1 MERIDKILAKS
12 GYGTRK
18 EVKQL
23 LKDGRVDLAGEV
35 ITDASFKISE
45 KMFKQISVDGNKAEI
60 HSSLTFMLNKPAGF
74 ITALSDKRHNTI
86 AEFIPQ
92 KWRNKGLVPIGRL
105 DKDTEGLLLLTN
117 DGQLSHR
124 ICSPKWEIEKEY
136 HLITQ
141 GRPFDQQ
148 DVINFAQGFKT
159 LDGTEFKPAK
169 LKLVD
174 GFEAY
179 LTVYEGQYHQV
190 KRMAK
195 STGREVKYL
204 KRIRIADLELDPA
217 LEPGEIRIL
226 TDDERDKLYLS
237 CQLAKLEL

>member
-1 MERIDKILAKS
+1 MERLDKILAKS

-23 LKDGRVDLAGEV
+23 IKEGRVELAGKV
-35 ITDASFKISE
+35 IIDAGFKISAQSI
-45 KMFKQISVDGNKAEI
+45 KQISVDGNQAEI
-60 HSSLTFMLNKPAGF
+60 HDSLTFMLNKPSGF
-74 ITALSDKRHNTI
+74 ITALSDARHDTI

-92 KWRNKGLVPIGRL
+92 KWQNKGLVPIGRL

-124 ICSPKWEIEKEY
+124 ICSPKWGIEKEY
-136 HLITQ
+136 YLITQ
-141 GRPFDQQ
+141 GRPFDRQ
-148 DVINFAQGFKT
+148 DIEKFAQGFKT

-169 LKLVD
+169 LKLID

-179 LTVYEGQYHQV
+179 LTVCEGQYHQV

-204 KRIRIADLELDPA
+204 KRIRIADLVLDPD
-217 LEPGEIRIL
+217 LQPGEIRML
-226 TDDERDKLYLS
+226 TKDERTRLYLA
-237 CQLAKLEL
+237 CRLMD

>member
-12 GYGTRK
+12 GYGTRR
-18 EVKQL
+18 EVKRL
-23 LKDGRVDLAGEV
+23 LKEGRVELAGEI
-35 ITDASFKISE
+35 ITDGGLKVSLQSI
-45 KMFKQISVDGNKAEI
+45 KQISVDGNQAEI
-60 HSSLTFMLNKPAGF
+60 HNSLTFMLNKPPGF
-74 ITALSDKRHNTI
+74 ITALTDTRHDTI
-86 AEFIPQ
+86 ADFIPR
-92 KWRNKGLVPIGRL
+92 KWQNKGLVPVGRL

-124 ICSPKWEIEKEY
+124 ICSPKWGIEKEY

-148 DVINFAQGFKT
+148 DVEKFAQGFKI

-169 LKLVD
+169 LELVD

-179 LTVYEGQYHQV
+179 LTVCEGQYHQV

-204 KRIRIADLELDPA
+204 KRIRIADLELDPDLA
-217 LEPGEIRIL
+217 PGEIRIL
-226 TDDERDKLYLS
+226 TEAERTKLYS
-237 CQLAKLEL
+237 ACRLAD

>member
-1 MERIDKILAKS
+1 MERLDKILAKS

-18 EVKQL
+18 EVKHL
-23 LKDGRVDLAGEV
+23 IKEGRVELAGEV
-35 ITDASFKISE
+35 ITDVGFKISLQSI
-45 KMFKQISVDGNKAEI
+45 KQISVDGYEVEI
-60 HSSLTFMLNKPAGF
+60 HNSLIFMLNKPAGF
-74 ITALSDKRHNTI
+74 ITALSDTRHDTI
-86 AEFIPQ
+86 AELIPR
-92 KWRNKGLVPIGRL
+92 KWQNKGLVAIGRL

-124 ICSPKWEIEKEY
+124 ICSPKWGIEKEY

-148 DVINFAQGFKT
+148 DIERFAQGFKT

-174 GFEAY
+174 GFEAC
-179 LTVYEGQYHQV
+179 LTVREGQYHQV

-195 STGREVKYL
+195 ATGREVKYL
-204 KRIRIADLELDPA
+204 RRIRIANLQLDPDLA
-217 LEPGEIRIL
+217 PGEIRML
-226 TDDERDKLYLS
+226 TEDERVELYS
-237 CQLAKLEL
+237 ACQLED

>member
-1 MERIDKILAKS
+1 MERIDKILAQS

-18 EVKQL
+18 EVKRL
-23 LKDGRVDLAGEV
+23 LKEGRVELAGEV
-35 ITDASFKISE
+35 VTDAGLKISLE
-45 KMFKQISVDGNKAEI
+45 SLKQISVDGYAAEI
-60 HSSLTFMLNKPAGF
+60 FDSLTFMLNKPPGF
-74 ITALSDKRHNTI
+74 ITALSDTRHDTI
-86 AEFIPQ
+86 AEFIPP
-92 KWRNKGLVPIGRL
+92 KWQNKGLVPIGRL

-124 ICSPKWEIEKEY
+124 ICSPKWRIEKEY

-141 GRPFDQQ
+141 GRPFNQQ
-148 DVINFAQGFKT
+148 DVEKFALGFKT

-179 LTVYEGQYHQV
+179 LTVCEGQYHQV

-204 KRIRIADLELDPA
+204 KRIRIAGLELDPD
-217 LEPGEIRIL
+217 LQPGEIRML
-226 TDDERDKLYLS
+226 TEAERAKLYS
-237 CQLAKLEL
+237 ACQLAD

>member
-18 EVKQL
+18 EIKELIRSGRISFDGETVKDSGF
-23 LKDGRVDLAGEV
+23 KIASE
-35 ITDASFKISE
+35 DASKL
-45 KMFKQISVDGNKAEI
+45 SVDGAKTEI
-60 HSSLTFMLNKPAGF
+60 HDTLVFMLNKPAGF
-74 ITALSDKRHNTI
+74 ITALSDSRQDTI
-86 AEFIPQ
+86 AEFIPP
-92 KWRNKGLVPIGRL
+92 KWQNKGLVPIGRL
-105 DKDTEGLLLLTN
+105 DKDTVGLLLLTN

-141 GRPFDQQ
+141 GRPFD
-148 DVINFAQGFKT
+148 DTDIEKFAAGFTT
-159 LDGTEFKPAK
+159 LDGSEFKPST
-169 LKLVD
+169 LRLID

-179 LTVYEGQYHQV
+179 LTVHEGQYHQV

-204 KRIRIADLELDPA
+204 RRVRIANLKLDPN
-217 LEPGEIRIL
+217 LSEGEMRLL
-226 TDDERDKLYLS
+226 TAQERFDLYTA
-237 CQLAKLEL
+237 CQLENA

>member
-18 EVKQL
+18 KVKQL
-23 LKDGRVDLAGEV
+23 LKEGRVELEGEV
-35 ITDASFKISE
+35 VTDAGLKISVE
-45 KMFKQISVDGNKAEI
+45 SIKQISVDGNKAEL
-60 HSSLTFMLNKPAGF
+60 HNSLTFMLNKPPGF
-74 ITALSDKRHNTI
+74 ITALFDVRHDTI

-92 KWRNKGLVPIGRL
+92 KWQNKGLVPIGRL

-124 ICSPKWEIEKEY
+124 ICSPKWRIEKEY
-136 HLITQ
+136 YLITQ
-141 GRPFDQQ
+141 GRPFTQQ
-148 DVINFAQGFKT
+148 DIEKFAQGFKA

-169 LKLVD
+169 LKLID

-179 LTVYEGQYHQV
+179 LTVYEGQYHQI
-190 KRMAK
+190 KKMTK

-204 KRIRIADLELDPA
+204 KRIRIADLELDPDLA
-217 LEPGEIRIL
+217 PGEIRML
-226 TDDERDKLYLS
+226 TKAERAKLYS
-237 CQLAKLEL
+237 VCRLED

>member
-1 MERIDKILAKS
+1 MERLDKILAKS

-23 LKDGRVDLAGEV
+23 IRAGRVELAGQV
-35 ITDASFKISE
+35 VTDPGLKISAPD
-45 KMFKQISVDGNKAEI
+45 VDNILLDGLKPQI
-60 HSSLTFMLNKPAGF
+60 HSSLIFMLNKPGGF
-74 ITALSDKRHNTI
+74 ITALSDARHDTI
-86 AEFIPQ
+86 AEFIPPQ
-92 KWRNKGLVPIGRL
+92 WQNKGLVPVGRL

-136 HLITQ
+136 HLIVQ

-148 DVINFAQGFKT
+148 DVEKFANGFKT
-159 LDGTEFKPAK
+159 RDGTESRPSK
-169 LKLVD
+169 LELID

-179 LTVYEGQYHQV
+179 LTVFEGQYHQV

-195 STGREVKYL
+195 STGREIKYL
-204 KRIRIADLELDPA
+204 RRIRIADLELDPD
-217 LEPGEIRIL
+217 LSLGELRML
-226 TDDERDKLYLS
+226 TDEERENLYSACDLKDK
-237 CQLAKLEL
+237 